1 MGRAYTLEEK
11 KQIKENLKKI
21 AKEIFKEKGVKK
33 ARIEEITKAVG
44 ISLGGFYTFYKNKEE
59 LFLDIINDIEKE
71 MFKKVI
77 QEAKT
82 TEDSIE
88 EYFRKVTYIMC
99 EKMNK
104 NKIFIDR
111 DSDVL
116 KIINNSS
123 EEDKKRALEDDLF
136 VIERIKSIWRER
148 GCNIDAPAEK
158 LLGVFRCI
166 TTIRSNADMIGE
178 NVIDELTLHIID
190 KFVEVYITENI

>member
-11 KQIKENLKKI
+11 KKIRENLKKI
-21 AKEIFKEKGVKK
+21 AKAMFKGKGVKK

-44 ISLGGFYTFYKNKEE
+44 ISLGGFYTFYKNKED

-71 MFKKVI
+71 MFNKLI

-88 EYFRKVTYIMC
+88 EYFRKVAYIMC
-99 EKMNK
+99 EKINK
-104 NKIFIDR
+104 NKMFMNK

-116 KIINNSS
+116 KVINNSS
-123 EEDKKRALEDDLF
+123 VEDKKRALAEDLF
-136 VIERIKSIWRER
+136 VIEKIKSIWLER

-166 TTIRSNADMIGE
+166 TTIRSNAEMIGE
-178 NVIDELTLHIID
+178 NVIDELTSHIID
-190 KFVEVYITENI
+190 KFVEVYINGSR

>member
-11 KQIKENLKKI
+11 KQIKENLKKF

-104 NKIFIDR
+104 NKIFIDK

-123 EEDKKRALEDDLF
+123 EEDKKRALEEDLF

-148 GCNIDAPAEK
+148 GCNIDTPAEK

-166 TTIRSNADMIGE
+166 TTIRSNSDMIGE
-178 NVIDELTLHIID
+178 NVIDELTVHIID
-190 KFVEVYITENI
+190 KFVEVYITENR